1 MDKKNI
7 LVITELF
14 LPTKGGS
21 AIWFY
26 EVYRRL
32 GGKNIHIITADVSG
46 AKGFDITQVNSIHRV
61 NLKRLNWLRPESLV
75 MYLKLLLQ
83 AIKVCI
89 KYNID
94 TIHAGRVLPEGLV
107 ALVVGRLFT
116 KHVVI
121 YAHGEEITTWRQPGK
136 FKVMCFT
143 YRHAGKVIANSEFTK
158 NELLKLKVERNKI
171 TLISPGVDIER
182 FKPGLPFANL
192 HQQINFKK
200 DQQLLLSVGR
210 LSRRKGFDQVIKS
223 LPILIKAGIDVQY
236 AIIGIGED
244 KEYLLELVK
253 QNNLVN
259 NVHFL
264 GHVAMDDLPRWY
276 NACDVFVM
284 PNREINGDTEGFGM
298 VFLEAAACGKPAI
311 SGVAGGTGSAIIHG
325 ETGLRVEGSSLASVT
340 EGLKSLLSDLNYQ
353 NTLGKNA
360 LQRAR
365 DKFSWDRVSQLTE
378 RGAV

>member
-1 MDKKNI
+1 
-7 LVITELF
+7 
-14 LPTKGGS
+14 
-21 AIWFY
+21 
-26 EVYRRL
+26 
-32 GGKNIHIITADVSG
+32 
-46 AKGFDITQVNSIHRV
+46 
-61 NLKRLNWLRPESLV
+61 